1 MNPIP
6 LSFFPDPELGS
17 FLRVLV
23 QQCSY
28 LERTGRTCAY
38 FGFSPK
44 NITRIT
50 PIIFRIGQQA
60 DAKLDRHFT
69 SYATVKLHALYENP
83 HFLTTFEMDGQE
95 FHGHGEF
102 VIAGGLSLP
111 NNYVSVAAFPRK
123 WNDAMAFLFGCYL
136 EARARG
142 DRGYSW
148 LSNAAESGF
157 GLLRDARVA
166 ELVVGRGALAEV
178 LPEMRKRF

>member
-1 MNPIP
+1 MKAIP
-6 LSFFPDPELGS
+6 LPFFPDPELGS
-17 FLRVLV
+17 FLNVLV
-23 QQCSY
+23 RQCSY
-28 LERTGRTCAY
+28 LEKMGRTCAY

-44 NITRIT
+44 QNTRIT
-50 PIIFRIGQQA
+50 PIVFRIGRQEDVKRDQ
-60 DAKLDRHFT
+60 HFT
-69 SYATVKLHALYENP
+69 GYANVKLHALYENP

-102 VIAGGLSLP
+102 VIGGGLSLP

-123 WNDAMAFLFGCYL
+123 WNDAMAFLFGCFL

-142 DRGYSW
+142 ERGYSW

-157 GLLRDARVA
+157 GLLRDTRVA
-166 ELVVGRGALAEV
+166 ELVVGRGVLAEV